1 MLRGGDGVTDLLDE
15 LNHNPEPDT
24 LTVTEGH
31 MMAMLDARYSAVN
44 PANGPRYVT
53 ARHVR
58 SHAGFDARRTADYI
72 ALDTWQSKLALH
84 GHEIKVSRSDW
95 LTELKQPEKAAE
107 FTPYMHYWWIV
118 AAYAGIVREG
128 ELPDGWG
135 LLVPRGGRLVA
146 AVRAQRNEA
155 KPLPL
160 SRLAAFARAIAVRG
174 GQR

>member
-1 MLRGGDGVTDLLDE
+1 MDLLDE
-15 LNHNPEPDT
+15 IGHDATPDAP
-24 LTVTEGH
+24 TVTEGH
-31 MMAMLDARYSAVN
+31 MMTMLDARYSAVN

-58 SHAGFDARRTADYI
+58 SHAGFDARRTADYV
-72 ALDTWQSKLALH
+72 ALDTWQSHLALH

-95 LTELKQPEKAAE
+95 LAELKKPEKAAE

-118 AAYAGIVREG
+118 AAYAGIVRDG

-135 LLVPRGGRLVA
+135 LIVPRGGRLVA
-146 AVRAQRNEA
+146 TKRAVYSEA
-155 KPLPL
+155 DPMPL
-160 SRLAAFARAIAVRG
+160 SRLAAFARAICVRG